1 MGLVYGIF
9 ICIITSL
16 IAILFSNYV
25 GITLFGFEKSPFSP
39 IIFSIIIGMLLNN
52 FFEELNKFNVGF
64 KFCIKY
70 ILKAGIILLGIRL
83 SLFDFYLYGA
93 KSLIVVI
100 PCIICTLLIVR
111 FLKSFFNVSE
121 NLAQL
126 IAVGTSICGAT
137 AIVALAPSIKAKKTE
152 ITYAVA
158 NITIFGIFAMFIYPF
173 LGNFLFS
180 GDDTSIGLF
189 LGSSIHETAQVAGS
203 GMIYA
208 EQYFRPDVI
217 GIATLT
223 KLVRNTLMVIVIPL
237 LAHRALS
244 KSQSNVKISSIFPY
258 FILGFIA
265 FGLLRTFGD
274 YYFYSLNNSGSLEWK
289 IFVDSAKH
297 SAEFL
302 LIIAMSAVGY
312 NTNFRYFKDLGIRP
326 FYLGFIAATVVGMV
340 SVLTIMILVS

>member
-1 MGLVYGIF
+1 MGLLNGIF
-9 ICIITSL
+9 ICIATSL
-16 IAILFSNYV
+16 LAIFLSNFV

-39 IIFSIIIGMLLNN
+39 IIFSIIIGLLLNN
-52 FFEELNKFNVGF
+52 SFKKLNNFRDGF
-64 KFCIKY
+64 KFCIKS
-70 ILKAGIILLGIRL
+70 ILKGGIILLGIRL

-93 KSLIVVI
+93 KSLFVII
-100 PCIICTLLIVR
+100 PCIICTIMIVR
-111 FLKSFFNVSE
+111 YLKGIFNVSE

-137 AIVALAPSIKAKKTE
+137 AIVALAPSINAKKTE

-180 GDDTSIGLF
+180 GDDISIGIF

-208 EQYFRPDVI
+208 EQFFRPDVI

-244 KSQSNVKISSIFPY
+244 KSQSNLKISSIFPY

-274 YYFYSLNNSGSLEWK
+274 YYFYSLNNTGSLEWN

-312 NTNFRYFKDLGIRP
+312 NTNFRYFKELGIRP
-326 FYLGFIAATVVGMV
+326 FYLGFIAASVVGIV
-340 SVLTIMILVS
+340 STVIIKTLIV

>member
-1 MGLVYGIF
+1 MGLIYGIF
-9 ICIITSL
+9 ICIATSL
-16 IAILFSNYV
+16 LAIFLSNYV

-39 IIFSIIIGMLLNN
+39 IIFSIIIGILLINS
-52 FFEELNKFNVGF
+52 FKELKLFNDGF

-83 SLFDFYLYGA
+83 SLFDFYLYGV
-93 KSLIVVI
+93 KSLFVII
-100 PCIICTLLIVR
+100 PCIICTILIVR
-111 FLKSFFNVSE
+111 YLKGFFKVSE
-121 NLAQL
+121 NLAHL

-137 AIVALAPSIKAKKTE
+137 AIVALAPLINAKKTE

-180 GDDTSIGLF
+180 GDDTSIGIF
-189 LGSSIHETAQVAGS
+189 LGSSIHETAQVTGS
-203 GMIYA
+203 AMIYA
-208 EQYFRPDVI
+208 DQYLRHDVI

-223 KLVRNTLMVIVIPL
+223 KLVRNTLMIIVIPL

-274 YYFYSLNNSGSLEWK
+274 YYFYSLNNSGYLEWK
-289 IFVDSAKH
+289 IFVSSAKF

-312 NTNFRYFKDLGIRP
+312 NTNFRYFTDLGIRP
-326 FYLGFIAATVVGMV
+326 FYLGFIAASVVGIV
-340 SVLTIMILVS
+340 STVIIKTLIV